1 MDDAHMI
8 EMNPRRY
15 KIMEVAPDVI
25 ANLAS
30 GTFRVTAGKLPE
42 GTRIVSRCYDS
53 RRDTFQL
60 ILEHESFEPVV
71 PGGEIPLAEGVF
83 IRRIDAP
90 ANCPCCKDVTQFAHD
105 LAMYL
110 HDTGRLKNSVSP
122 VEVARVIDARPWE
135 D

>member
-1 MDDAHMI
+1 MI

-71 PGGEIPLAEGVF
+71 PGGEIPFAEGVF
-83 IRRIDAP
+83 IKLIDAP
-90 ANCPCCKDVTQFAHD
+90 AQESREPAGSRPGHRCPTV
-105 LAMYL
+105 
-110 HDTGRLKNSVSP
+110 GRLTV
-122 VEVARVIDARPWE
+122 
-135 D
+135 